1 MEKIDLSQLFESQR
15 SGEAEVKKML
25 RAAAYIV
32 EDVSDNPL
40 YWKKDIDLLVT
51 NPVTGNTAAIEV
63 KNDTRMNKTGNFF
76 IEYANPRSRGG
87 LGWFEFCE
95 ADYLYYVDSV
105 SETCYIISLKALKEF
120 INQNKSNLKKR
131 ETADCSKGYIV
142 PIEEMPLYRVISLQ
156 EERINEVCELAR
168 LNRLH

>member
-1 MEKIDLSQLFESQR
+1 MEKIDLSQLFEPQR
-15 SGEAEVKKML
+15 SGEAEVKKTL

-51 NPVTGNTAAIEV
+51 NPETGNTAAIEV
-63 KNDTRMNKTGNFF
+63 KNDTRMSKTGNFF

-95 ADYLYYVDSV
+95 ADYLYYVDSHN
-105 SETCYIISLKALKEF
+105 ETCYIIAFAALRDFITKNKA
-120 INQNKSNLKKR
+120 NLKKR